1 MVVTVTEP
9 NDIISEAFDTGLDSE
24 SAGVSMFRGRGRIGD
39 SPNISS
45 GENDVDLFELEL
57 DAGDQVTFDIDA
69 SQNGSNLDPILRLFN
84 SEGDEIAVNDDF
96 NGLDSFIS
104 FNASVSDTYY
114 VGVSSFSNF
123 NYDPFVAD
131 SGFDSGGST
140 GRYTLKID
148 LIAAITINGT
158 EGDDILIGTENNDAI
173 NGLGGDDVLQGE
185 NGRDTLSGGDG
196 DDTIGGDNGA
206 DFLLGGEGE
215 DILAGGDGADRIEG
229 NLSDD
234 LIAGG
239 RGDDSLFAGAGNDTL
254 NGDSG
259 NDRLRGGNGNDNLRG
274 NSGNDFIQGNAGN
287 DFIFGGFGNDNLLGG
302 NGRDTLNGGIGND
315 TLNGGAGDDELQGG
329 IGNDFLSGGAGADR
343 FILAAGQ
350 SGETIT
356 DFEDDI
362 DKFVLGSGLSFENL
376 DILSTGNETVII
388 NNNNNVVLAVV
399 EVTPAFIISVE
410 DFVFDA

>member
-9 NDIISEAFDTGLDSE
+9 NDTILEAFDTGLDSE
-24 SAGVSMFRGRGRIGD
+24 TSGVSMFRGRGRIGD

-57 DAGDQVTFDIDA
+57 DAGDSVTFDIDA
-69 SQNGSNLDPILRLFN
+69 SENGSNLDPILRLFD
-84 SEGDEIAVNDDF
+84 SEGNEIAVNDDF
-96 NGLDSFIS
+96 NSLDSFIS
-104 FNASVSDTYY
+104 FNADVSDTYY

-148 LIAAITINGT
+148 LFAAINGT
-158 EGDDILIGTENNDAI
+158 EGDDILIGTPERDNI

-196 DDTIGGDNGA
+196 DDTIGGDNGQ
-206 DFLLGGEGE
+206 DFILGGEGE
-215 DILAGGDGADRIEG
+215 DILSGGDGSDRIEG

-239 RGDDSLFAGAGNDTL
+239 RGDDSLFAGAGRDTL

-274 NSGNDFIQGNAGN
+274 NSGDDFIQGNTGN
-287 DFIFGGFGNDNLLGG
+287 DFLSGGFGDDNLLGG
-302 NGRDTLNGGIGND
+302 NGRDSLNGGIGND
-315 TLNGGAGDDELQGG
+315 TLNGGAGNDTLQGG

-350 SGETIT
+350 SGETIQ

-388 NNNNNVVLAVV
+388 NNNTVLAVV